1 MPSHETTANYLVKVD
16 AEETIKTGSLMDSGR
31 MDICLYYAER
41 PKNDL
46 LQLNVATPIL
56 DRGWFFFLHNLPQD
70 LSISSVF
77 YAKESASSQMPGF
90 FEETGTG

>member
-1 MPSHETTANYLVKVD
+1 MKPLQTIYGEGRCGGEHKDRLIDGLGANGHLPR
-16 AEETIKTGSLMDSGR
+16 G
-31 MDICLYYAER
+31 LYYAER

-56 DRGWFFFLHNLPQD
+56 DRGCFFFLHNLPQD